1 MTKTTILNQ
10 TRKRTEEE
18 IVADQMQK
26 AREYQRNRYHTDA
39 AFREHKKKMR
49 QQRDAARRV
58 RIHITTI

>member
-1 MTKTTILNQ
+1 
-10 TRKRTEEE
+10 
-18 IVADQMQK
+18 MQK